1 MGFIARRRPTLSP
14 KRVDTNQSEI
24 VAALR
29 QAGCTVQHLHE
40 LGQGC
45 PDIVVGCRGRNYL
58 LEIKS
63 SSEAKLTPHELWWH
77 KVWKGQVARVDTVDE
92 ALAVVRW

>member
-1 MGFIARRRPTLSP
+1 MTP
-14 KRVDTNQSEI
+14 KRVDVNQAEI

-29 QAGCTVQHLHE
+29 KVGCSVQHLHE

-45 PDIVVGCRGRNYL
+45 PDLVVGYRGHNYL

-63 SSEAKLTPHELWWH
+63 SDKAKMTPLEVWWH
-77 KVWKGQVARVDTVDE
+77 QEWKGQIVRVDTVDE
-92 ALAVVRW
+92 ALAALGAI